1 MSQKLLK
8 VRGFGA
14 TKLRQRSLKAT
25 GNYFMDPD
33 IEDRVETLE
42 TVTGGRSA
50 RNQKVNLDQ
59 KLKMQIVSKSGRRTI
74 EESAKSIQTRENSD

>member
-1 MSQKLLK
+1 
-8 VRGFGA
+8 
-14 TKLRQRSLKAT
+14 
-25 GNYFMDPD
+25 MDPD